1 MQDKIKAQLRAK
13 LNALGVKNL
22 SQARIDVIADK
33 LSLKITD
40 ESEIDA
46 KLDELNEIQP
56 FAEIAKFDDWQ
67 RARDNKRNTQQQQQQ
82 STTQSAAGDSTDEP
96 DLKAMFAE
104 LKSKLETMEK
114 EKQTN
119 KLQETLLKKVS
130 EKKIPASFVKGRTIE
145 SEDQLDSVL
154 QEIETDF
161 TAVKQELVNQGF
173 SQSTTPIGGVST
185 IKTDSVDKDIEAWAK
200 KNAIPQTK
208 NN

>member
-1 MQDKIKAQLRAK
+1 MQDKVKAQLRAK

-22 SQARIDVIADK
+22 SQARIDAIADK
-33 LSLKITD
+33 LSLKITE

-67 RARDNKRNTQQQQQQ
+67 RARDNKKNTQQQQQQ
-82 STTQSAAGDSTDEP
+82 SNNQSAAGDTSDEP

>member
-1 MQDKIKAQLRAK
+1 MQDKVKAQLK
-13 LNALGVKNL
+13 TKFPGVNL
-22 SQARIDVIADK
+22 SKERLDAIADK
-33 LSLKITD
+33 LSAKITE
-40 ESEIDA
+40 ESEIDG
-46 KLDELNEIQP
+46 KLDELNDLYP
-56 FAEIAKFDDWQ
+56 FADIAKNDDRERTKKAVQ
-67 RARDNKRNTQQQQQQ
+67 PKPPKTPDQDEN
-82 STTQSAAGDSTDEP
+82 EP

-154 QEIETDF
+154 AEIETDF

-173 SQSTTPIGGVST
+173 SQSTTPIGGQ
-185 IKTDSVDKDIEAWAK
+185 AAK
-200 KNAIPQTK
+200 KDDQIDAEIKGFFTK
-208 NN
+208 NKV

>member
-1 MQDKIKAQLRAK
+1 MQDKIKAQLK
-13 LNALGVKNL
+13 TKFPGVNL
-22 SQARIDVIADK
+22 SKERLDAIADK
-33 LSLKITD
+33 LSTKITE

-46 KLDELNEIQP
+46 KLDELNDLYP
-56 FAEIAKFDDWQ
+56 FADIAKNDD
-67 RARDNKRNTQQQQQQ
+67 RERTKKTVQQKQPKQDE
-82 STTQSAAGDSTDEP
+82 TPTEEP
-96 DLKAMFAE
+96 DLKAMYLE
-104 LKSKLETMEK
+104 LKKELEAQRL
-114 EKQTN
+114 EKQ
-119 KLQETLLKKVS
+119 KSALQEKLLKQVS
-130 EKKIPASFVKGRTIE
+130 DKKIPASFVKGRTIE

>member
-1 MQDKIKAQLRAK
+1 MQDKIKAQLK
-13 LNALGVKNL
+13 TKFPGVNL
-22 SQARIDVIADK
+22 SKERLDAIADK
-33 LSLKITD
+33 LSTKITE

-46 KLDELNEIQP
+46 KLDELNDLYP
-56 FAEIAKFDDWQ
+56 FAEIAKNDDRERTKKKTEQ
-67 RARDNKRNTQQQQQQ
+67 PKPQPKEQDDN
-82 STTQSAAGDSTDEP
+82 EP

-104 LKSKLETMEK
+104 LKSKLDSMEK
-114 EKQTN
+114 EKHAN

-200 KNAIPQTK
+200 KNAIPSQDK
-208 NN
+208 K